1 MWKKIF
7 ALLIF
12 VFLLVS
18 CWWEEV
24 LIEESGFKTFENSD
38 FVMDIP
44 KVWEVIEDE
53 ENILPKAREWEIE
66 LAVTSTNF
74 NTGFANNMLILSTEL
89 DKLTT
94 PKDFSML
101 NNIWAS
107 SDYVDYKILDTKDIT
122 FADWSDSVLYTF
134 EAKYNKDTPRLK
146 FLQTANICNTNK
158 AFFITLAL
166 NLSVENTTRYEEFLT
181 SFECK

>member
-1 MWKKIF
+1 MLKKIF
-7 ALLIF
+7 VFCFFIF
-12 VFLLVS
+12 FLAS
-18 CWWEEV
+18 CGSEEV

-44 KVWEVIEDE
+44 EVWEIIEDE

-66 LAVTSTNF
+66 LAVTSTDF

-107 SDYVDYKILDTKDIT
+107 GDYVDYKILDTKDIT

-134 EAKYNKDTPRLK
+134 EAKYNEDTPKLK
-146 FLQTANICNTNK
+146 FLQTANICNTDK
-158 AFFITLAL
+158 AFFVTVAL
-166 NLSVENTTRYEEFLT
+166 NISVENTARYEEFLT